1 MNKITGKI
9 IIISKIKSTASKDG
23 SKTFLS
29 RELVLDTTRIDQ
41 YTGQRGYESF
51 AAFEFQGDKCRI
63 LDGYMVGMIVTVSFD
78 VRSMKYSDKETGEEK
93 FFTRVVGFAVELRN
107 GNMAQEEKKPTNVS
121 SRVEPKKENDI
132 LPF

>member
-9 IIISKIKSTASKDG
+9 LLIGQIKSTASKDG

-41 YTGQRGYESF
+41 YTGQRGYETF
-51 AAFEFQGDKCRI
+51 AAFEFQGDKCQI
-63 LDGYMVGMIVTVSFD
+63 LDGFMVGMIVTVSFD
-78 VRSMKYSDKETGEEK
+78 VRSMKYNDKETGEQK
-93 FFTRVVGFAVELRN
+93 FFTRVVGYSVEAR
-107 GNMAQEEKKPTNVS
+107 TS
-121 SRVEPKKENDI
+121 SAAREEPKPQPKAENPKPINDV

>member
-1 MNKITGKI
+1 
-9 IIISKIKSTASKDG
+9 
-23 SKTFLS
+23 
-29 RELVLDTTRIDQ
+29 
-41 YTGQRGYESF
+41 
-51 AAFEFQGDKCRI
+51 
-63 LDGYMVGMIVTVSFD
+63 MVGMIVTVSFD